1 VLTADQIEG
10 YKAEIRAL
18 KKQKQGI
25 NDKVLE
31 LNVRTEIELDA
42 DTVALL
48 QAEQLV

>member
-1 VLTADQIEG
+1 MLG
-10 YKAEIRAL
+10 L
-18 KKQKQGI
+18 KKEKQSI

-31 LNVRTEIELDA
+31 LNVRTEIDLDS